1 MKRLGYLPKYCRAS
15 TVTLIYVMRLH
26 YYTPAVPQCYCVGV
40 HNGHGF
46 GSLFAKL
53 FSKVATKTA
62 ATAARVAAKSAAK
75 AAAKAA
81 VKVARTAGKKALKVV
96 TTKGADLAKQVA
108 KEALNT
114 AAEVGGEFALQKINS
129 AAEAVSSKL
138 PPELVHSIA
147 NVAKTG
153 VKTVGSSARE
163 AAIRKTE
170 QLIDKGV
177 ARAEQV
183 GGLKRKAPAH
193 RQPKKKKKRELL
205 SNIIDRA

>member
-1 MKRLGYLPKYCRAS
+1 MKRLGCLPKYCRVS

-26 YYTPAVPQCYCVGV
+26 YFTPAVPQCYCVGV

-62 ATAARVAAKSAAK
+62 TTAARVAAKSAAK

-81 VKVARTAGKKALKVV
+81 VKVARTAGKKAVKVV

-177 ARAEQV
+177 ARAV